1 MSLKISDMQE
11 TINPTLVEKEAIANF
26 LFKNNVSFKQ
36 HPELLKKLRDATGL
50 GNLSKVKFH
59 IDFYSDSGPKS
70 VQTTIWA
77 TGNKFICLK
86 GGLWIPIA
94 KIIDIRYI

>member
-1 MSLKISDMQE
+1 MQDTIS
-11 TINPTLVEKEAIANF
+11 PLLAEKEAIANF
-26 LFKNNVSFKQ
+26 SFKNDVRFKQ
-36 HPELLKKLRDATGL
+36 NPILLKKLKDAAGL
-50 GNLSKVKFH
+50 GNLSKVKFN
-59 IDFYSDSGPKS
+59 IDFHSDSESKS

-86 GGLWIPIA
+86 GGLWIPID

>member
-1 MSLKISDMQE
+1 MQE

-26 LFKNNVSFKQ
+26 SFRNQVSFKQ
-36 HPELLKKLRDATGL
+36 HPQLLKKLRDATGL
-50 GNLSKVKFH
+50 GNLNKVKFH

-86 GGLWIPIA
+86 GGLWIPIS

>member
-1 MSLKISDMQE
+1 MQDIME
-11 TINPTLVEKEAIANF
+11 PLLVEKESIANF
-26 LFKNNVSFKQ
+26 SFKNETNLNQS
-36 HPELLKKLRDATGL
+36 PELLKKLKDATGL
-50 GNLSKVKFH
+50 GNLHKVKFC
-59 IDFYSDSGPKS
+59 IDFHSDSGPKS

-94 KIIDIRYI
+94 KITNIRHL

>member
-1 MSLKISDMQE
+1 MQD
-11 TINPTLVEKEAIANF
+11 ILSPILVEKEAIANF
-26 LFKNNVSFKQ
+26 SFKNNVHFKQ
-36 HPELLKKLRDATGL
+36 NPLLLKKLRDATGL
-50 GNLSKVKFH
+50 GNLSKVKFN
-59 IDFYSDSGPKS
+59 IDFHSDTGPKS

-86 GGLWIPIA
+86 GGLWIPID

>member
-1 MSLKISDMQE
+1 MQE
-11 TINPTLVEKEAIANF
+11 IINPTLVEKEAIANF
-26 LFKNNVSFKQ
+26 TFLNNISFKQ
-36 HPELLKKLRDATGL
+36 SPTLLKKLRDATGL

-86 GGLWIPIA
+86 GGLWIPIS
-94 KIIDIRYI
+94 KIIDNRYI

>member
-1 MSLKISDMQE
+1 MQE
-11 TINPTLVEKEAIANF
+11 TMTPTLVEKEAIANF
-26 LFKNNVSFKQ
+26 SFKNETQIKQ
-36 HPELLKKLRDATGL
+36 SPDLLQKLRNATGL
-50 GNLSKVKFH
+50 GNLSKVKFN

>member
-1 MSLKISDMQE
+1 MQE
-11 TINPTLVEKEAIANF
+11 TLNPMLIEKEAIANF
-26 LFKNNVSFKQ
+26 SFKNTVPFKQ
-36 HPELLKKLRDATGL
+36 NPDLLKKLHMATGL
-50 GNLSKVKFH
+50 GNLSKVKYS
-59 IDFYSDSGPKS
+59 IDFYSDSGPKT

-94 KIIDIRYI
+94 KIIDIRHI